1 MLLLGANEGF
11 SGGSAVK
18 NLPAHARD
26 AGSIPGLGRSPGEGN
41 GNPLQFS
48 SLGNPVDRG
57 AWPATVCGVIKESYT
72 TELTH
77 TGASYN

>member
-1 MLLLGANEGF
+1 M
-11 SGGSAVK
+11 VK
-18 NLPAHARD
+18 NLPALARD
-26 AGSIPGLGRSPGEGN
+26 AGSIPGSGRSPGERN

-77 TGASYN
+77 TQGLVITKNEE